1 MRKALVVFLV
11 LLLVPALFVTAA
23 DKKKLTFWYPAGDIT
38 ATSLPFRDGS
48 NPWAR
53 FEADN
58 NAQVEVVAIDYD
70 TMQQKLFTALAGGK
84 APDIGMIDFS
94 WMGGFIKD
102 GALVAIPAAD
112 AKAWMSSVS
121 PETVAISDWGGGKMY
136 GFSTWGVDAYALTW
150 NKTMFKDAGLDPN
163 SPPKYWADFRA
174 ASKKTAVTDSTGKI
188 TRVGY
193 AMRHTGQPHGIV
205 DKWHWLLVGAG
216 MQLNSDQ
223 FALTGGTAKIN
234 TPDTR
239 EGLQM
244 AHDMVWVDKSS
255 SLDFPD
261 PRQALLSKIA
271 SMQISELV
279 SIQLRQPKEAPDLV
293 WGFAPPPAMR
303 PGIHTQGAGCG
314 VELLRV
320 QPVEGQGPRAQGG
333 GLVQQQGQRL
343 RAGEEV
349 QLHSPLQGQLG
360 ARAVRFRAE
369 HQGVPR
375 PAEVRDHLP
384 AVPRPQR
391 HPGCGGLRGAEDP
404 PQRGNGCRRPG
415 AGRAAGQRRH
425 QGAAVAPD

>member
-1 MRKALVVFLV
+1 MKKTLVVLLV
-11 LLLVPALFVTAA
+11 LLLVPVLFVTAA
-23 DKKKLTFWYPAGDIT
+23 DKKKITFWYPAGDIT

-48 NPWAR
+48 TPWAK

-102 GALVAIPAAD
+102 GALVPIPAAD

-136 GFSTWGVDAYALTW
+136 GYSTWGVDAYALTW
-150 NKTMFKDAGLDPN
+150 NKTMFKDAGLDPDVA
-163 SPPKYWADFRA
+163 PRYWVDFRA
-174 ASKKTAVTDSTGKI
+174 ASRKTAVTDSTGKI

-244 AHDMVWVDKSS
+244 AHDMIWVDKSS

-261 PRQALLSKIA
+261 PRQALLSNLA

-303 PGIHTQGAGCG
+303 PGSSPKVQVAAWNYSVFSQSKVKDLALKAVAWINNKDNDYDQAKKYDSTPRYKANWAR
-314 VELLRV
+314 EPFASAPNTKAFLDLLKY
-320 QPVEGQGPRAQGG
+320 GTTYPRSLALNGI
-333 GLVQQQGQRL
+333 LD
-343 RAGEEV
+343 
-349 QLHSPLQGQLG
+349 
-360 ARAVRFRAE
+360 AV
-369 HQGVPR
+369 GS
-375 PAEVRDHLP
+375 
-384 AVPRPQR
+384 AVPKILHNEATVADALAQ
-391 HPGCGGLRGAEDP
+391 AEQQANDAIKAL
-404 PQRGNGCRRPG
+404 Q
-415 AGRAAGQRRH
+415 
-425 QGAAVAPD
+425 

>member
-1 MRKALVVFLV
+1 MKKALVVFLV
-11 LLLVPALFVTAA
+11 LLLVPVLFVTAA

-38 ATSLPFRDGS
+38 ATSMPFRDGS
-48 NPWAR
+48 NPWAK

-121 PETVAISDWGGGKMY
+121 PETVAISDWGSGKMY
-136 GFSTWGVDAYALTW
+136 GYSTWGVDAYALTW

-163 SPPKYWADFRA
+163 AAPKFWADFRLD
-174 ASKKTAVTDSTGKI
+174 SKKTAVVDSTGKI

-193 AMRHTGQPHGIV
+193 AMRHLGQPHGIV

-223 FALTGGTAKIN
+223 FALKCCTSKIN
-234 TPDTR
+234 LPDTR
-239 EGLQM
+239 DGLQM
-244 AHDMVWVDKSS
+244 AHDMIWVDRSS

-261 PRQALLSKIA
+261 PRQALLSSLA

-279 SIQLRQPKEAPDLV
+279 SIQVRQPVEAPDLV

-303 PGIHTQGAGCG
+303 PGSDPKVQVAAWNYSVFSQSKQQDLALKAVAWINNKDNDYNQAKKYSSTPRYKDNWAR
-314 VELLRV
+314 EPFASAPSTRAFLDLLKF
-320 QPVEGQGPRAQGG
+320 GTTYPRSLALNGI
-333 GLVQQQGQRL
+333 LD
-343 RAGEEV
+343 
-349 QLHSPLQGQLG
+349 
-360 ARAVRFRAE
+360 AV
-369 HQGVPR
+369 
-375 PAEVRDHLP
+375 
-384 AVPRPQR
+384 
-391 HPGCGGLRGAEDP
+391 
-404 PQRGNGCRRPG
+404 
-415 AGRAAGQRRH
+415 
-425 QGAAVAPD
+425 GAAVPKILHNEATVADALAQAEKEANDAIKALQ